1 MKSKLLTGGKSQ
13 SAVDINL
20 KDRDKFD
27 PSWAQSHLAPH
38 PWAMSTFTFRE
49 RGFDDNLIINHHPL
63 FLAYNNSLTVL
74 NYSIL
79 CSITTFGF
87 AELAEIYLTQKKLY
101 L

>member
-1 MKSKLLTGGKSQ
+1 MKSKLSTGRKPQ
-13 SAVDINL
+13 SAIDINL

-38 PWAMSTFTFRE
+38 SWAMSTFTFRE
-49 RGFDDNLIINHHPL
+49 RGFDDNLIINLHHPL
-63 FLAYNNSLTVL
+63 FLAYNNSLPVSL

-87 AELAEIYLTQKKLY
+87 AELAEI
-101 L
+101 